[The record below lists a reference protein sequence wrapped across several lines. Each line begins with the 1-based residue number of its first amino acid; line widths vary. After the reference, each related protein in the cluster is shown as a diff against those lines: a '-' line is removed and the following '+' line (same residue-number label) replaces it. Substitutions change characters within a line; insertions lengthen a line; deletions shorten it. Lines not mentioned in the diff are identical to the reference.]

1 MESVLILVQ
10 SVQLYLIFHF
20 NSTVT
25 NNKTD
30 FHCFFFFLF
39 SLYNNW
45 TYYTIVIALDSKETN
60 I

>member
-1 MESVLILVQ
+1 MMESVLILVQ

-30 FHCFFFFLF
+30 FHCFFVFLF
-39 SLYNNW
+39 SLYNN
-45 TYYTIVIALDSKETN
+45 
-60 I
+60 